1 MASPRMRRPGGRS
14 KDRGKFYGILVR
26 GGKYIVHIRLPG
38 PERKKT
44 GIKPERKKTW
54 IKMNDLES
62 AQRLVKICSLRIDAF
77 KALPKH
83 HRDRSVH
90 QFQKEDF
97 EESVLQ
103 QLEADRNS
111 HQELGIIQ
119 RIDMEGIYALGMIG
133 ILITVYHAS
142 GFRLMPE
149 ICLHR
154 RLARIR

>member
-14 KDRGKFYGILVR
+14 KNRHDLYGILVR
-26 GGKYIVHIRLPG
+26 RGKYIVHIRLPG
-38 PERKKT
+38 PE
-44 GIKPERKKTW
+44 GKKTW
-54 IKMNDLES
+54 IKRIDLES
-62 AQRLVKICSLRIDAF
+62 AQRLVKICSLHIDEF
-77 KALPKH
+77 NALPRH
-83 HRDRSVH
+83 HRDRNVH
-90 QFQKEDF
+90 LFQKEAF

-103 QLEADRNS
+103 QLEADLNS
-111 HQELGIIQ
+111 HQEFGIIQ